1 MIFTLIAL
9 AALLASPAG
18 LTGGPVADPAALLP
32 ANTILYV
39 GTPSLQ
45 AGAEASKN
53 SAMRKILDEPEV
65 KAFLQKPVSAADKS
79 LQELIAKSGLPPEAT
94 PKISLAS
101 MLSGEGGGVPI
112 GRFFVALTHVSL
124 PAPGAA
130 GPGEPDVGLVLGIE
144 MQNASDLGLVKA
156 LWGMIKAPETSATHG
171 KTSYMVK
178 KIEGGPPVVLG
189 FVDKLAVI
197 SLSEKSLGAILDNA
211 AAASG
216 ASLADTAEY
225 KQASGLGGGM
235 HPDSSS
241 WFFRVG
247 QLADMGRSLMGIV
260 AMSHTD
266 MKELAGVSALLDQTG
281 LSSIHWVGGEGH
293 READGRVITTMGVS
307 VAPDATGLVGKCMAA
322 NAQVDLGLLSQV
334 PGNCLSASAFGV
346 DWLPY
351 VYDFAM
357 TTIETVAP
365 EEAPGIN
372 AKIKEFMG
380 TASLRD
386 DLLAN
391 PHGVALL
398 YGMPGEGFPGQPST
412 IVKVG
417 LRDPQKFVGA
427 MNALAAGVAA
437 QFPDNFSG
445 LKINTSDHE
454 GHPFYEIDLSSTIAA
469 AVMLQPA
476 FALDGDNVVLCL
488 QSSKALKT
496 ALNGLQ
502 GAGSLA
508 DNSELMTFAK
518 GLAAKGKVT
527 SLSFSDNAKSFGTV
541 YGQLAP
547 AVGMMSGMFGALPV
561 DFSLMPTEQAIG
573 KHLGYSY
580 DGTYDAGGGL
590 EVGRGV
596 AEFALGDFVPLL
608 LTSGVIAV
616 GVITGEG
623 MGEAQAAPELSP
635 EEQVQ
640 NDLQQLSAAMTVYKI
655 SQGGY
660 PKELTDL
667 VKPLPDYE
675 EGCLGKPDLP
685 VDPWGSSYLF
695 KLNEKKKPFLWSAGP
710 NKMDEGGAGDDIAK
724 K

>member
-1 MIFTLIAL
+1 M
-9 AALLASPAG
+9 
-18 LTGGPVADPAALLP
+18 
-32 ANTILYV
+32 
-39 GTPSLQ
+39 
-45 AGAEASKN
+45 
-53 SAMRKILDEPEV
+53 
-65 KAFLQKPVSAADKS
+65 
-79 LQELIAKSGLPPEAT
+79 
-94 PKISLAS
+94 PKISLAG

-112 GRFFVALTHVSL
+112 GRFFLALTHVSL
-124 PAPGAA
+124 PAPGAE
-130 GPGEPDVGLVLGIE
+130 GGGEPDVGLVLGIE

-156 LWGMIKAPETSATHG
+156 LWGMIKAPETTATHG
-171 KTSYMVK
+171 THSYMVK
-178 KIEGGPPVVLG
+178 KLEGGPPVVLG
-189 FVDKLAVI
+189 FLDKLALLT
-197 SLSEKSLGAILDNA
+197 LSEKTLGFILDNA
-211 AAASG
+211 AGGSG
-216 ASLADTAEY
+216 ATLADTAEY
-225 KQASGLGGGM
+225 KQAVGLGGGM
-235 HPDSSS
+235 HADSST
-241 WFFRVG
+241 WLFRMG
-247 QLADMGRSLMGIV
+247 QLAEMGRSLVGMAMMGHPDV
-260 AMSHTD
+260 
-266 MKELAGVSALLDQTG
+266 KELAGISALIDQTG
-281 LSSIHWVGGEGH
+281 IASIRWVGGEAH

-307 VAPDATGLVGKCMAA
+307 IAPDATGLVGKCAA
-322 NAQVDLGLLSQV
+322 SAAPVDLAILSTV
-334 PGNCLSASAFGV
+334 PGNCLSMSAFGV
-346 DWLPY
+346 DWLPH

-357 TTIETVAP
+357 SAIETVAP
-365 EEAPGIN
+365 EEAPGIT

-380 TASLRD
+380 SASLRD

-398 YGMPGEGFPGQPST
+398 YGLPGEGFPGTPST
-412 IVKVG
+412 IVKVA
-417 LRDPQKFVGA
+417 LRDPQKFVSA
-427 MNALAAGVAA
+427 MNALAAGVSA
-437 QFPDNFSG
+437 QFPDNFAG
-445 LKINTSDHE
+445 LKINASEHE

-476 FALDGDNVVLCL
+476 FALDGDKVVLCL

-518 GLAAKGKVT
+518 GLAAKGKLT
-527 SLSFSDNAKSFGTV
+527 GLSFSDNAKSFGTV

-547 AVGMMSGMFGALPV
+547 AVGMMSGMFGTLPV

-596 AEFALGDFVPLL
+596 AEFALGDFVPIL
-608 LTSGVIAV
+608 LTGGVIAV
-616 GVITGEG
+616 GVMSGEG
-623 MGEAQAAPELSP
+623 MGEADAAPALSP
-635 EEQVQ
+635 AEQVQ

-660 PKELTDL
+660 PKELADL

-685 VDPWGSSYLF
+685 TDPWGHGYFF

-710 NKMDEGGAGDDIAK
+710 NGQDEGGAGDDIAK